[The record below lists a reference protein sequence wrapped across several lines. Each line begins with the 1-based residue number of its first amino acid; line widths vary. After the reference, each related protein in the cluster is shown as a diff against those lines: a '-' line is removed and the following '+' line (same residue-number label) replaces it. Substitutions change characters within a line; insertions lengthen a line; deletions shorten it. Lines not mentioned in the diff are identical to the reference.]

1 MCGRWHTDQNIKG
14 KMSVRTSG
22 YRRYSSFTSVL
33 NSTKEKLSTY
43 VSVEAF
49 KSKCLNLKKKKNYLN

>member
-49 KSKCLNLKKKKNYLN
+49 KSKCLN